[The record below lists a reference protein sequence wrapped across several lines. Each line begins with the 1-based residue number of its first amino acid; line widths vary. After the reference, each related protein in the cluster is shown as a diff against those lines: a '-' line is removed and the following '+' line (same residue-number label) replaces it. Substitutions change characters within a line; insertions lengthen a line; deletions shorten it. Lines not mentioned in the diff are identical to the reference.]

1 MEKTLSYRIFHG
13 FFEIS
18 FYLFILAA
26 TIIIGVEVNRWLQND
41 YVARY
46 SVGSILPDDLKD
58 TAKEKIAVKSRT
70 GQVRNSYLT
79 TGKWILNFEAN
90 DQSVKGFMM
99 FKRVTQFAYVFL
111 IFYTLRKFVLSL
123 KSKEAFTIQNIRR
136 LRILGLLLLLI
147 EPLSWAVRYFSKM
160 WMHEYFLLQTVDHST
175 AYGIG
180 YKLGFALGSGDFVWN
195 WIFAGLLV
203 LVIAEVFKHGLH
215 LKQENDLTV

>member
-1 MEKTLSYRIFHG
+1 MEKTFSYRVFHW

-18 FYLFILAA
+18 FYLFILMA
-26 TIIIGVEVNRWLQND
+26 TIVIGMEINQWLQRD

-46 SVGSILPDDLKD
+46 AVGSILPDDLKD
-58 TAKEKIAVKSRT
+58 TTKEKIAVKART
-70 GQVRNSYLT
+70 EQVSNSYLT
-79 TGKWILNFEAN
+79 TSKWVLSFEAN
-90 DQSVKGFMM
+90 DRSIKGFMM
-99 FKRVTQFAYVFL
+99 FKTVIQFAYIFV

-123 KSKEAFTIQNIRR
+123 KSREAFTILNVRR

-147 EPLSWAVRYFSKM
+147 APLNWAGRYFSRL
-160 WMHEYFLLQTVDHST
+160 WMNDHFILQQTDHS
-175 AYGIG
+175 AAHSIG
-180 YKLGFALGSGDFVWN
+180 YKIGFALGSGDFVWN